1 MATLTLK
8 QVPDDL
14 YRRLKERAA
23 THRRSLNNEAI
34 VCLEQMLRS
43 QPVDPA
49 SWLEKARAL
58 RGRASKVY
66 LTDDETFDLVDWRR
80 LDALVDLFG
89 ANKRDHYVD
98 EFRREAQIRLDRMAA
113 ALGDQP
119 GVSAAAHDIASL
131 AGNLGLVRLCAQCR
145 ALMAEPSDAPRRRI
159 EHRVAAL
166 GATVADSVAALA
178 AGPPTGRP
186 TAASA
191 GGPGR

>member
-66 LTDDETFDLVDWRR
+66 LTDEALRR
-80 LDALVDLFG
+80 AKE
-89 ANKRDHYVD
+89 N
-98 EFRREAQIRLDRMAA
+98 
-113 ALGDQP
+113 
-119 GVSAAAHDIASL
+119 
-131 AGNLGLVRLCAQCR
+131 
-145 ALMAEPSDAPRRRI
+145 
-159 EHRVAAL
+159 
-166 GATVADSVAALA
+166 
-178 AGPPTGRP
+178 GRP
-186 TAASA
+186 
-191 GGPGR
+191 

>member
-1 MATLTLK
+1 M
-8 QVPDDL
+8 DDHIA
-14 YRRLKERAA
+14 K
-23 THRRSLNNEAI
+23 
-34 VCLEQMLRS
+34 
-43 QPVDPA
+43 PVDQAVLLPLIDRWLAASMSGDLAAGVEPA
-49 SWLEKARAL
+49 P
-58 RGRASKVY
+58 
-66 LTDDETFDLVDWRR
+66 DEDTLVDWRR

-145 ALMAEPSDAPRRRI
+145 ALMAEPSDAPRQRI